1 MGKHKHFKVKGFLN
15 FSYETEIHAFPET
28 WEKQISIVLG
38 NMGKHRY
45 FKFMGLGQAEIRK
58 IPKTWEK
65 GILIIW
71 EKYGKKDIPK
81 LQFSQKL

>member
-1 MGKHKHFKVKGFLN
+1 
-15 FSYETEIHAFPET
+15 
-28 WEKQISIVLG
+28 
-38 NMGKHRY
+38 MGKHRY

>member
-1 MGKHKHFKVKGFLN
+1 
-15 FSYETEIHAFPET
+15 
-28 WEKQISIVLG
+28 
-38 NMGKHRY
+38 
-45 FKFMGLGQAEIRK
+45 MGLGQAEIRK

-65 GILIIW
+65 EILIIW

>member
-1 MGKHKHFKVKGFLN
+1 MKLKSTHF
-15 FSYETEIHAFPET
+15 P
-28 WEKQISIVLG
+28 
-38 NMGKHRY
+38 R
-45 FKFMGLGQAEIRK
+45 RK

-81 LQFSQKL
+81 LQFSQKLWVQQKSIQFQKHGKSGFP

>member
-1 MGKHKHFKVKGFLN
+1 
-15 FSYETEIHAFPET
+15 
-28 WEKQISIVLG
+28 
-38 NMGKHRY
+38 
-45 FKFMGLGQAEIRK
+45 MGLGQAEIRK

-81 LQFSQKL
+81 LQFSQNL